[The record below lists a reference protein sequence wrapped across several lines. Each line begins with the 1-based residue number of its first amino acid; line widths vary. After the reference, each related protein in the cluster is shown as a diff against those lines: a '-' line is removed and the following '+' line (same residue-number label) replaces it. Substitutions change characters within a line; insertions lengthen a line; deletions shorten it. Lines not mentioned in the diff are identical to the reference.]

1 MSSDQQY
8 LHLSIDYDEGEKGS
22 YRGIVLKSDGEEVK
36 RFQSDSPEADW
47 ASYLDYAQA
56 HQIRVLESS
65 SVTHFVFD
73 NPEWRFNEDGAG
85 REVLVPE
92 DRSAWLEADLD
103 V

>member
-1 MSSDQQY
+1 MSLDQGY
-8 LHLSIDYDEGEKGS
+8 LHLSIYYDEDVKGS

-36 RFQSDSPEADW
+36 RFQSDSPQADW
-47 ASYLDYAQA
+47 ASYLDYAQT

-65 SVTHFVFD
+65 SITHFVFD
-73 NPEWRFNEDGAG
+73 NPEWRFREDSAG

-92 DRSAWLEADLD
+92 DRSAWLGAEPD